1 MPPLLSSPLSDSLEP
16 LLGVT
21 PRDYFHGVRAP
32 DICRAD
38 NVLAFLRT
46 ERAVLHES
54 GFTTRPHHRY
64 VLIVNF
70 QTVGTLS
77 IDGVSFRLHPGEAF
91 LITPYQLH
99 FYLEVAEPA
108 IRWLFFTFEAEQ
120 PEAFEPIRNV
130 PIPLGEAELAEA
142 ARLGLVYLGVE
153 TAGAGQRA
161 VLLLGLSL
169 LLNRLKHL
177 GARRAPRL
185 PPSGPDDGLLERVNR
200 LLSWHLK
207 ERLGIGD
214 LAARLSMSESHLRR
228 RFRQLTGMS
237 LGSFLLHYRLNRAI
251 KLLVHSELSLTQIA
265 FECGYESLAAFS
277 RSFHS
282 KAGKSPSAFRKAGR

>member
-1 MPPLLSSPLSDSLEP
+1 MPAAAKFSSRLDPMV
-16 LLGVT
+16 GVV

-32 DICRAD
+32 DLCRAD

-70 QTVGTLS
+70 ETAGTLS

-91 LITPYQLH
+91 LISPYQLH
-99 FYLEVAEPA
+99 FYMDVAAAE
-108 IRWLFFTFEAEQ
+108 IRWLFFTFEAEL
-120 PEAFEPIRNV
+120 PEAFAPIRNV

-142 ARLGLVYLGVE
+142 AQLGAVYLGVE
-153 TAGAGQRA
+153 TAGGGRRA
-161 VLLLGLSL
+161 ALLLGLSL

-177 GARRAPRL
+177 GARRTPRL

-214 LAARLSMSESHLRR
+214 LAERLAMSESHLRR

-277 RSFHS
+277 RSFH
-282 KAGKSPSAFRKAGR
+282 GKVGKTPSAFRKDGR

>member
-1 MPPLLSSPLSDSLEP
+1 MSAPIQENPALSPLV
-16 LLGVT
+16 GVA

-64 VLIVNF
+64 VLIVNYE
-70 QTVGTLS
+70 TEGSLN
-77 IDGVSFRLHPGEAF
+77 IDGVMFRLHPGEAF

-99 FYLEVAEPA
+99 FYLDVASPR
-108 IRWLFFTFEAEQ
+108 IRWLFFTFEAE
-120 PEAFEPIRNV
+120 PAEAFAPIRNV
-130 PIPLGEAELAEA
+130 PLRLGEAELAEA
-142 ARLGLVYLGVE
+142 ARLGRLYLGVE
-153 TAGAGQRA
+153 TAGGGQRA
-161 VLLLGLSL
+161 ALLLGLSL

-177 GARRAPRL
+177 GARRAPSL
-185 PPSGPDDGLLERVNR
+185 PASGPDDGLLVRVNR
-200 LLSWHLK
+200 LLAWHLK

-214 LAARLSMSESHLRR
+214 LAGRLSMSESHLRR

-237 LGSFLLHYRLNRAI
+237 LGGFLLQYRLNRAI

-277 RSFHS
+277 RSFRA
-282 KAGKSPSAFRKAGR
+282 KVGKTPSAFRKAGR